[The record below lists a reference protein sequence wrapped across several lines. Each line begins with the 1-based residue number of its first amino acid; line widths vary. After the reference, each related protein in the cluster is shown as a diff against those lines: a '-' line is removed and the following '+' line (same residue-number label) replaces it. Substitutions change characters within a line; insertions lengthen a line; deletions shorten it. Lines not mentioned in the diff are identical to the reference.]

1 MPQVSDSADPTL
13 DSIREAARRISHVTS
28 QTPVR
33 TSSRLSEIHGAPV
46 LLKLETV
53 QPTGS
58 FKVRGAANAVLRQ
71 RETRAI
77 TGVVTAS
84 TGNHGRAV
92 AYVARTLG
100 IKAIV
105 CLAKNVPQDRI
116 DSIRAEG
123 AQVALVEG
131 EQNQAIRHGK
141 RLAED
146 RGYSFIT
153 PFDAPDI
160 ISGQG
165 TIGLELYEQT
175 PNLGTILVPVSGG
188 GLAAGVGLAIK
199 SLAPQ
204 ARVIGVSA
212 ERTPTMARSLAA
224 GQPVATEEIATIA
237 GSLMG
242 DLGPDNK
249 YSFRLVQ
256 KYVDDVILIAED
268 KIRAAMR
275 WALREERLVIEGAA
289 AVVVAHVLD
298 RPAENNYGPTV
309 AIITG
314 DNVASDSLSSAAQAI
329 A

>member
-1 MPQVSDSADPTL
+1 MPGEE
-13 DSIREAARRISHVTS
+13 RAAGSH
-28 QTPVR
+28 R
-33 TSSRLSEIHGAPV
+33 
-46 LLKLETV
+46 
-53 QPTGS
+53 
-58 FKVRGAANAVLRQ
+58 
-71 RETRAI
+71 
-77 TGVVTAS
+77 
-84 TGNHGRAV
+84 
-92 AYVARTLG
+92 
-100 IKAIV
+100 
-105 CLAKNVPQDRI
+105 
-116 DSIRAEG
+116 SIRAEG
-123 AQVALVEG
+123 AQVDLVEG
-131 EQNQAIRHGK
+131 EQNEAIRHGK
-141 RLAED
+141 QLAED

-160 ISGQG
+160 IRAGNDRPRALRAGS
-165 TIGLELYEQT
+165 E
-175 PNLGTILVPVSGG
+175 PRHDFRAVSGG

-199 SLAPQ
+199 SLAPH

-256 KYVDDVILIAED
+256 KYVDDMILITED
-268 KIRAAMR
+268 EIRAAMR

-289 AVVVAHVLD
+289 AVVVAHILD
-298 RPAENNYGPTV
+298 QPAENNYGPTV

>member
-13 DSIREAARRISHVTS
+13 DSIREAARRISNVTS

-33 TSSRLSEIHGAPV
+33 TSSRLSEMHGAPV

-71 RETRAI
+71 RETRGI

-100 IKAIV
+100 IGAIV

-123 AQVALVEG
+123 AQVDLVEG
-131 EQNQAIRHGK
+131 EQNEAIRHGK
-141 RLAED
+141 QLAED

-165 TIGLELYEQT
+165 TIGLELYEQA
-175 PNLGTILVPVSGG
+175 PNLGTIFVPYRAADWRPVSDWRSNPSRRT
-188 GLAAGVGLAIK
+188 LA
-199 SLAPQ
+199 SS
-204 ARVIGVSA
+204 GVSA

-256 KYVDDVILIAED
+256 KYVDDMILITED
-268 KIRAAMR
+268 EIRAAMR

-289 AVVVAHVLD
+289 AVVVAHILD
-298 RPAENNYGPTV
+298 QPAENNYGPTV